1 MTRND
6 AIDVLKANYPDAHY
20 SELREAVD
28 LAIKVLEEPERKKGR
43 WLNKGRKICCSE
55 CGRVNFSKPN
65 FCDECGADMREEK
78 NDE

>member
-43 WLNKGRKICCSE
+43 WLNKGGKICCSV
-55 CGRVNFSKPN
+55 CGRTNFLAPN
-65 FCDECGADMREEK
+65 YCPDCGSEMI
-78 NDE
+78 